1 MTKAERI
8 RLLAREGCN
17 PTEIAMA
24 VQSPRRRVVDFL
36 HRGRWPE
43 AGQSR
48 ASRQRRINWLVATV
62 RA

>member
-1 MTKAERI
+1 MTKADRI
-8 RLLAREGCN
+8 RLLAIERCN

-36 HRGRWPE
+36 RHGRWQDS
-43 AGQSR
+43 GDTI
-48 ASRQRRINWLVATV
+48 RRRRTNRLVATV